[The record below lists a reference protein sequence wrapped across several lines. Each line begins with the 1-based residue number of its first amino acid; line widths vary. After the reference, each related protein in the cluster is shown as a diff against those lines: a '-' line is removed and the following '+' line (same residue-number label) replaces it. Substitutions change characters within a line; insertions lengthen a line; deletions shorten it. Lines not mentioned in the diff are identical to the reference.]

1 MHLPCCCWLWN
12 IFLMYKYY
20 IMFIKYGCVFFVIVF
35 FCCLLLMLEINS
47 EDSCTPVRRWEMCGL
62 VWHLFQDAVKGE
74 DIFHEPTF
82 PNNKKLLR
90 DVPIED
96 TGVFDGVELFTCVYH
111 FYTLS
116 YIIYPW
122 STIYLS
128 IHRRSF
134 IYLFIDFQLCI
145 YCFILM
151 IFPCTTK

>member
-1 MHLPCCCWLWN
+1 MV
-12 IFLMYKYY
+12 
-20 IMFIKYGCVFFVIVF
+20 VFFVIVF

-96 TGVFDGVELFTCVYH
+96 TGVFWWGWIIHLC
-111 FYTLS
+111 LS
-116 YIIYPW
+116 FLYFIIYHI
-122 STIYLS
+122 SMIYNLS
-128 IHRRSF
+128 IYS
-134 IYLFIDFQLCI
+134 
-145 YCFILM
+145 
-151 IFPCTTK
+151 

>member
-1 MHLPCCCWLWN
+1 
-12 IFLMYKYY
+12 
-20 IMFIKYGCVFFVIVF
+20 
-35 FCCLLLMLEINS
+35 MLEINS

-116 YIIYPW
+116 YIIYP
-122 STIYLS
+122 
-128 IHRRSF
+128 
-134 IYLFIDFQLCI
+134 
-145 YCFILM
+145 
-151 IFPCTTK
+151 